1 MRINRIS
8 KTSYPLGML
17 LLITLALSSCKP
29 RPLPP
34 GQAWEGIFNFSS
46 SKGEQKAKAVFDFDK
61 LSGVLV
67 LPDMIPVP
75 LETEDLKKQ
84 NDSIFFTLGFRSGD
98 AFCKAKIHGDT
109 ITGVLYYEGLK
120 PSPFWMAKSDE
131 ELTFRGAPKPDKDG
145 PMRIKTYAESPT
157 ELAVKARL
165 EAILEKYELEPYT
178 YTKEIVIQDSIISHS
193 HPVLTLNTHMPDETY
208 LLSTYL
214 HEQMHWYSL
223 TKGEE
228 LGAMA
233 DSVFKWYPK
242 VPIEF
247 PEGGGTEQGTY
258 IHILTNYLEFH
269 CLAEVIGE
277 EAARKHIEFMC
288 TQHYT
293 WIYKTVLEDYDK
305 LREVALQCQ
314 LHP

>member
-1 MRINRIS
+1 MAI
-8 KTSYPLGML
+8 
-17 LLITLALSSCKP
+17 ALHSCKP
-29 RPLPP
+29 KPLPP

-46 SKGEQKAKAVFDFDK
+46 SKGEQKAKAVFDFEK
-61 LSGVLV
+61 LTGVLV

-75 LETEDLKKQ
+75 LETEALKKQ
-84 NDSIFFTLGFRSGD
+84 EDSIFFTLGFRSGD
-98 AFCKAKIHGDT
+98 AFCKAKIDGDT
-109 ITGVLYYEGLK
+109 IRGVLHYEGLE

-131 ELTFRGAPKPDKDG
+131 KLSPYGAPAPNMDG
-145 PMRIKTYAESPT
+145 SIRIKTYAQSAS
-157 ELAVKARL
+157 ELAVKERL
-165 EAILEKYELEPYT
+165 ETLLKKYELDRYT
-178 YTKEIVIQDSIISHS
+178 FTKDIMIQDSVISHS

-242 VPIEF
+242 VPIDF

-258 IHILTNYLEFH
+258 IHILTNYLEYH
-269 CLAEVIGE
+269 CLAEVIGK
-277 EAARKHIEFMC
+277 EAAKKHIEFMC

-293 WIYKTVLEDYDK
+293 WIYKTVLDDYEK
-305 LREVALQCQ
+305 LREVALQCK